1 MHRVPRRPQGD
12 TPKCVRM
19 AACMEHLAQES
30 RDDSTEAGRPRNYR
44 RHSHPI
50 PEQKTGQ
57 GSEPGKVR
65 SHRPRTLPV
74 EQLRSPI
81 SQQTGASAHPRRHP
95 SQRAGSTGRSRVGHR
110 LRRVRLTRAALA
122 RFAANRTPPGL
133 SPTSTRTTVA
143 SGSTS
148 PSPTCSTE
156 LLTTPN
162 LLRAARAP

>member
-1 MHRVPRRPQGD
+1 MHRVPRRPQVD

-30 RDDSTEAGRPRNYR
+30 GDDSTEAGHPRSYR
-44 RHSHPI
+44 KHRHPT
-50 PEQKTGQ
+50 PEQTTGQ
-57 GSEPGKVR
+57 GSEAGKLR
-65 SHRPRTLPV
+65 SHRPRTLPAK
-74 EQLRSPI
+74 ELRSPI
-81 SQQTGASAHPRRHP
+81 SQRTGASAHPRRHP
-95 SQRAGSTGRSRVGHR
+95 SQRAGSTGRPHAGHR

-148 PSPTCSTE
+148 PSPTCNTE